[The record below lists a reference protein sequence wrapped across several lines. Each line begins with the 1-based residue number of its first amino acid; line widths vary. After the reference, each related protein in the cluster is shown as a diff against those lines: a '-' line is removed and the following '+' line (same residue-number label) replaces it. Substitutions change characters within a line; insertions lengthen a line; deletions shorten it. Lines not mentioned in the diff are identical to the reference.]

1 MLKRHKTPLM
11 LCLILVTLFAG
22 TLGLSTRMSQTGAAK
37 SSPAVSGGTRV
48 MGQSALAQHVNM
60 QAVPKATG
68 KALSQ
73 AVNGQR
79 RALPLGTGVSE
90 AVYAQRK
97 AAAAHSS
104 IAPRAQQSQAALPQ
118 QARTASPST
127 PAATTSFQGMSD
139 SAATCPFFGG
149 CAPPDQ
155 ALAASFDFVVQAVN
169 TSVAVYNRSG
179 ALLPGF
185 PKNAQNFFGIPNPS
199 NNCDAN
205 GPFLS
210 DPRAFYDQNTNS
222 IWVAMLQIEGSP
234 IGDSCPFQ
242 STYWIAVAPNGN
254 ATGTWNIYSFDM
266 TLGTTNLADYTQFGF
281 DSQAIYFSGNMFNEA
296 GTAYEYAEVAG
307 ANKAAMRAGQAV
319 SPSFFTHQA
328 LNGTLVDTIQATL
341 GESLTVGGSL
351 SGAFISSEN
360 INFGGGGCSTAC
372 SGVVVWSMT
381 NPGQNTAAFTGVFIQ
396 TPQYVVPPSADEP
409 GCTACI
415 DTLDSRIS
423 GTPVWQHGTI
433 AFALETGV
441 NNGTQV
447 VPGIFWGQVAITLN
461 DSGTVTGGSLIQSG
475 VFNFAGD
482 QAASFGALEFD
493 SDSNLYMVYET
504 MSGTLN
510 PSVAFTSRRSTFTP
524 GQFHD
529 AGVMLKQGDA
539 PYFVPPAG
547 QVNRWG
553 DYEAC
558 APQGAPF
565 TDQVWFAGE
574 YAASNNDWSTFIGT
588 TKFVLG
594 QS

>member
-1 MLKRHKTPLM
+1 
-11 LCLILVTLFAG
+11 
-22 TLGLSTRMSQTGAAK
+22 
-37 SSPAVSGGTRV
+37 
-48 MGQSALAQHVNM
+48 
-60 QAVPKATG
+60 
-68 KALSQ
+68 
-73 AVNGQR
+73 
-79 RALPLGTGVSE
+79 
-90 AVYAQRK
+90 
-97 AAAAHSS
+97 
-104 IAPRAQQSQAALPQ
+104 
-118 QARTASPST
+118 
-127 PAATTSFQGMSD
+127 
-139 SAATCPFFGG
+139 
-149 CAPPDQ
+149 
-155 ALAASFDFVVQAVN
+155 
-169 TSVAVYNRSG
+169 
-179 ALLPGF
+179 
-185 PKNAQNFFGIPNPS
+185 
-199 NNCDAN
+199 
-205 GPFLS
+205 
-210 DPRAFYDQNTNS
+210 
-222 IWVAMLQIEGSP
+222 
-234 IGDSCPFQ
+234 
-242 STYWIAVAPNGN
+242 
-254 ATGTWNIYSFDM
+254 
-266 TLGTTNLADYTQFGF
+266 
-281 DSQAIYFSGNMFNEA
+281 
-296 GTAYEYAEVAG
+296 
-307 ANKAAMRAGQAV
+307 MRAGQAV

-328 LNGTLVDTIQATL
+328 LNGTLVDTVQPTL

-360 INFGGGGCSTAC
+360 INFNSGCSTSAC

-381 NPGQNTAAFTGVFIQ
+381 NPGTGNATFTGVFIQ
-396 TPQYVVPPSADEP
+396 TPQYVAAPSADEP
-409 GCTACI
+409 GCTGVNACI

-482 QAASFGALEFD
+482 QAASFGAMEFD

-510 PSVAFTSRRSTFTP
+510 PSVAYTSRRSTFTP

-558 APQGAPF
+558 SPQAVPF